1 MLKQTLNS
9 INETLDK
16 LNEITLKD
24 IKDIKQA
31 NHEAL
36 FERNSQKEELIKQFN
51 NLKSEIDA
59 ILVNRNQTMPIEQIL
74 DEEESIL
81 LDAFKEKLNN
91 FYETH
96 KKFSKMALLVANFYN
111 NLLQKIT
118 NAEVDIGYK
127 VSPKNNPY
135 STFSLKG

>member
-51 NLKSEIDA
+51 ILKSEIDT
-59 ILVNRNQTMPIEQIL
+59 ILVNRNQTMPIEEIL
-74 DEEESIL
+74 NEEESKL
-81 LDAFKEKLNN
+81 LDTFKEKLNI
-91 FYETH
+91 FYENH

-111 NLLQKIT
+111 NLLQKVT

-127 VSPKNNPY
+127 VSPKKSY

>member
-51 NLKSEIDA
+51 ILKSEIDT
-59 ILVNRNQTMPIEQIL
+59 ILVNRNQTMPIEEIL
-74 DEEESIL
+74 NEEESIL
-81 LDAFKEKLNN
+81 LDTFKEKLNI
-91 FYETH
+91 FYENH

-111 NLLQKIT
+111 NLLQKVT

-127 VSPKNNPY
+127 VSPKKSY